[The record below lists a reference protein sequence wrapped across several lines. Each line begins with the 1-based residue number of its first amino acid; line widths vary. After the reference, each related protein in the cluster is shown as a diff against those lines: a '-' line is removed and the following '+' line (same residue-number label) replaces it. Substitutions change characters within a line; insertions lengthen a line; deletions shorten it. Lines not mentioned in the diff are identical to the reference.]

1 MTDARMASRPAGAM
15 PGAAVKTGPATGI
28 PASAGQ
34 TAGKRPSVGLGTG
47 KDTGTPGR
55 AGPGARMPS
64 QATVRTVPRAAGV
77 PTTLGRPAPT
87 PRRRMRGTLG
97 VLAVFLVA
105 SGMIRLGTGVGEAL
119 TRAPEAVTASLPL
132 AEAPP
137 PDVAPLL
144 AALSAREARLAEA
157 EATLDDRLRALS
169 VAEEEFERQ
178 RSALIAAEAALSATL
193 VLADQA
199 AERDIARLTAVYEAM
214 KPQQAAALFE
224 EMDPTFAAG
233 FLGRM
238 RADAAASV
246 MAGLTPGAAYTIS
259 VILAGR
265 HVGVPTE

>member
-1 MTDARMASRPAGAM
+1 
-15 PGAAVKTGPATGI
+15 
-28 PASAGQ
+28 
-34 TAGKRPSVGLGTG
+34 
-47 KDTGTPGR
+47 
-55 AGPGARMPS
+55 
-64 QATVRTVPRAAGV
+64 
-77 PTTLGRPAPT
+77 
-87 PRRRMRGTLG
+87 
-97 VLAVFLVA
+97 VLAAFLVA
-105 SGMIRLGTGVGEAL
+105 SGVIRLGTGMGEAL
-119 TRAPEAVTASLPL
+119 TRAPEASADRLPV

-157 EATLDDRLRALS
+157 EAAMAGRLRALS
-169 VAEEEFERQ
+169 LAEEEFERQ
-178 RSALIAAEAALSATL
+178 RAALEAAESALSQTL
-193 VLADQA
+193 ALADQA
-199 AERDIARLTAVYEAM
+199 AERDVARLTAVYEAM

-238 RADAAASV
+238 RADAAAAV